1 MTQCLLDPLPP
12 PAAASRKPAQ
22 ILQAAYRIFLDQ
34 GYGVASM
41 DAIAREAGVSKATL
55 YAHFT
60 SKEELFTAMVGSAC
74 RVYEQ
79 LAAMSPPPDDLRAA
93 LMEAGG
99 TLLRF
104 ILNPD
109 VVKVYRNVMAEAV
122 RFPELGRMMYAAGP
136 GQGKA
141 HLAVFFAAA
150 TERGELAVD
159 DPELAAE
166 QFGAMILGHM
176 KMRIELGID
185 LPSEERIERGLRSG
199 VDAFLRAYAAPA
211 VAVP

>member
-1 MTQCLLDPLPP
+1 MTCPFTDTLPP
-12 PAAASRKPAQ
+12 PATASRKPDQ
-22 ILQAAYRIFLDQ
+22 ILKAAYRVFLEQ
-34 GYGVASM
+34 GYGTASM

-55 YAHFT
+55 YAHFA
-60 SKEELFTAMVGSAC
+60 SKEELFTAIIGTAC
-74 RVYEQ
+74 RAFEQ

-93 LMEAGG
+93 LMAAGG

-109 VVKVYRNVMAEAV
+109 VIKVYRSVLAESG
-122 RFPELGRMMYAAGP
+122 RFPRLGQAMYEAGP

-141 HLAVFFAAA
+141 HLMTFFAAA
-150 TERGELAVD
+150 NARGVLAVP

-176 KMRIELGID
+176 KMRMELGIE
-185 LPSEERIERGLRSG
+185 LPSEERIERGLKSG

-211 VAVP
+211 APTP

>member
-1 MTQCLLDPLPP
+1 MTRPDSDTLPP
-12 PAAASRKPAQ
+12 PASASRKPDQ
-22 ILQAAYRIFLDQ
+22 ILKAAHGVFLEQ
-34 GYGVASM
+34 GYGAASM

-55 YAHFT
+55 YAHFA
-60 SKEELFTAMVGSAC
+60 SKEELFSAIVGSAC
-74 RVYEQ
+74 RAFER

-122 RFPELGRMMYAAGP
+122 RFPELGRAMYEAGP

-141 HLAVFFAAA
+141 HLAKFFAAA
-150 TERGELAVD
+150 TERGVLAVP

-176 KMRIELGID
+176 KMRLELGIEI
-185 LPSEERIERGLRSG
+185 PSEERIERGLKSG
-199 VDAFLRAYAAPA
+199 VDAFLRAYAVPA
-211 VAVP
+211 VSGR

>member
-1 MTQCLLDPLPP
+1 MTRPDSDTLPP
-12 PAAASRKPAQ
+12 PASASRKPDQ
-22 ILQAAYRIFLDQ
+22 ILKAAHGVFLEQ
-34 GYGVASM
+34 GYGAASM

-55 YAHFT
+55 YAHFA
-60 SKEELFTAMVGSAC
+60 SKEELFSAIVGSAC
-74 RVYEQ
+74 RAFER

-122 RFPELGRMMYAAGP
+122 RFPELGRAMYEAGP

-141 HLAVFFAAA
+141 HLAKFFAAA
-150 TERGELAVD
+150 TERGVLAVP

-176 KMRIELGID
+176 KMRLELGIEI
-185 LPSEERIERGLRSG
+185 PSEERIERGLKSG
-199 VDAFLRAYAAPA
+199 VDAFLRAYA
-211 VAVP
+211 VK